1 MRKLACSVLLLAVGI
16 AFESVAREAM
26 ESRTYPVF
34 GDFPIKLHTAAES
47 AGIPC
52 HCDYYEKCH
61 LAVLE
66 LLGVDWPEGSSIRCA
81 ETLGTMTV
89 CNTPGNLS
97 KFERILDEF
106 ELGIAQ
112 IELDVR
118 FVSAGRAALEA
129 VGYFDTNRVDAAV
142 LQERLMARD
151 DVKLLEAPRIVTRPG
166 EESIVKHVKEIVYPT
181 DYGVPLFHNAAAAT
195 NAAALL
201 SAAVEPQAFTTRE
214 IGSIVDVTPTLTD
227 DWELID
233 LELNVQLVGEPEWKD
248 YGAKAKGEGAATYDL
263 PMEQPFIPVFSA
275 DTKVSIRPGRT
286 IVLGGVTDSRRKN
299 EDNFTLA
306 FVTARILNGVG
317 EAYAPRV
324 EKGSSHEVRRRF
336 EAEGMESWT
345 WHYVPPFYHMPM
357 GPAEEKTVRSVLI
370 IPEEIAKEKAEKVA
384 ENEKDWREWFTL
396 ESGADWPEGSAVHQL
411 KGLNRIWVKNTPTN
425 LVKIAKT
432 LEEVYSNALVEFDLR
447 YVEAGRNALLEVGYF
462 GTNRVN
468 AAVLQER
475 LMARDD
481 VKLLEAPRILARPGE
496 EAFLKGVLEYIY
508 PTDYYVNHAC
518 TSQAVGT
525 NTVYGSDSAGAA
537 VEPQCFTMRE
547 VGTFV
552 QVTPTLT
559 ADGKVIDIEL
569 DAQLVGEPE
578 WKDYGA
584 KAKWKGAATYDLTME
599 QPFFP
604 VRASADTKIGVR
616 PGSTCVFGG
625 GADRRKGDEDKFVLI
640 FVTPRLVDP

>member
-1 MRKLACSVLLLAVGI
+1 MRRIVCSVLLIAVGMVFG
-16 AFESVAREAM
+16 AVAGEAM
-26 ESRTYPVF
+26 ESRTYPMSVF
-34 GDFPIKLHTAAES
+34 FEEKLYAAAES

-52 HCDYYEKCH
+52 QWDDSEKWH
-61 LAVLE
+61 LSVFE
-66 LLGVDWPEGSSIRCA
+66 LLGVDWPEGSSIKRIKS
-81 ETLGTMTV
+81 LGTMTV
-89 CNTPGNLS
+89 HNTPGNLS

-166 EESIVKHVKEIVYPT
+166 EDAVVKHVKEIIYPT
-181 DYGVPLFHNAAAAT
+181 NYDVQLNHNAAALT
-195 NAAALL
+195 NAAALF
-201 SAAVEPQAFTTRE
+201 ATVEPQAFTMRT
-214 IGSIVDVTPTLTD
+214 IGSIVQVTPTLTD

-286 IVLGGVTDSRRKN
+286 IVLGGVTDFRRKN
-299 EDNFTLA
+299 ADNFTLA
-306 FVTARILNGVG
+306 FITARVLNGVG
-317 EAYAPRV
+317 EVYAPRV

-336 EAEGMESWT
+336 EAEGMASEKPKT
-345 WHYVPPFYHMPM
+345 AQEN
-357 GPAEEKTVRSVLI
+357 AEE
-370 IPEEIAKEKAEKVA
+370 VA
-384 ENEKDWREWFTL
+384 ETEKFWREWFTL
-396 ESGADWPEGSAVHQL
+396 ASGADWPEGAAVHEL

-425 LVKIAKT
+425 LVKIANT
-432 LEEVYSNALVEFDLR
+432 LEEVYGNALVEFDLR
-447 YVEAGRNALLEVGYF
+447 YVEAGRKALSEVGYF

-468 AAVLQER
+468 AAVLLER

-481 VKLLEAPRILARPGE
+481 ARLLEAPRVITRPGE

>member
-1 MRKLACSVLLLAVGI
+1 
-16 AFESVAREAM
+16 
-26 ESRTYPVF
+26 
-34 GDFPIKLHTAAES
+34 
-47 AGIPC
+47 
-52 HCDYYEKCH
+52 
-61 LAVLE
+61 
-66 LLGVDWPEGSSIRCA
+66 
-81 ETLGTMTV
+81 
-89 CNTPGNLS
+89 
-97 KFERILDEF
+97 
-106 ELGIAQ
+106 
-112 IELDVR
+112 
-118 FVSAGRAALEA
+118 
-129 VGYFDTNRVDAAV
+129 
-142 LQERLMARD
+142 
-151 DVKLLEAPRIVTRPG
+151 
-166 EESIVKHVKEIVYPT
+166 
-181 DYGVPLFHNAAAAT
+181 
-195 NAAALL
+195 
-201 SAAVEPQAFTTRE
+201 
-214 IGSIVDVTPTLTD
+214 
-227 DWELID
+227 
-233 LELNVQLVGEPEWKD
+233 
-248 YGAKAKGEGAATYDL
+248 
-263 PMEQPFIPVFSA
+263 
-275 DTKVSIRPGRT
+275 
-286 IVLGGVTDSRRKN
+286 
-299 EDNFTLA
+299 
-306 FVTARILNGVG
+306 
-317 EAYAPRV
+317 
-324 EKGSSHEVRRRF
+324 
-336 EAEGMESWT
+336 MESWT
-345 WHYVPPFYHMPM
+345 CHYVPTFVEYMRIASEKPKTAQEN
-357 GPAEEKTVRSVLI
+357 AEE
-370 IPEEIAKEKAEKVA
+370 VA
-384 ENEKDWREWFTL
+384 ETEKFWREWFTL
-396 ESGADWPEGSAVHQL
+396 ASGADWPEGAAVHEL

-447 YVEAGRNALLEVGYF
+447 YVEAGQKALSEVGYF

-468 AAVLQER
+468 AAVLLER

-481 VKLLEAPRILARPGE
+481 ARLLEAPRVITRPGE

>member
-1 MRKLACSVLLLAVGI
+1 MRRIVFSVLLIAVGMVFG
-16 AFESVAREAM
+16 AVAGEAM
-26 ESRTYPVF
+26 ESRTYPMSVF
-34 GDFPIKLHTAAES
+34 FEEKLYAAAES

-52 HCDYYEKCH
+52 QWDDPEKWD
-61 LAVLE
+61 LSVFE
-66 LLGVDWPEGSSIRCA
+66 LLGVDWPEGSSIKRIKS
-81 ETLGTMTV
+81 LGTMTV
-89 CNTPGNLS
+89 HNTPGNLS

-106 ELGIAQ
+106 NLDVAQ

-142 LQERLMARD
+142 LQVRLMARD

-166 EESIVKHVKEIVYPT
+166 EDAVVKHVKEIIYPT
-181 DYGVPLFHNAAAAT
+181 DYDVQLNHYAAALT
-195 NAAALL
+195 NAAALF
-201 SAAVEPQAFTTRE
+201 ATVEPQAFTMRT
-214 IGSIVDVTPTLTD
+214 IGSIVQVTPTLTD

-286 IVLGGVTDSRRKN
+286 IVLGGVTDFRRKN
-299 EDNFTLA
+299 ADNFTLA
-306 FVTARILNGVG
+306 FITARVLNGVG
-317 EAYAPRV
+317 EVYAPRV
-324 EKGSSHEVRRRF
+324 EKGSLREVRRRF

-345 WHYVPPFYHMPM
+345 CHYVPTFVEYMRMASEKPKTAQEN
-357 GPAEEKTVRSVLI
+357 AEE
-370 IPEEIAKEKAEKVA
+370 VA
-384 ENEKDWREWFTL
+384 ETEKFWREWFTL
-396 ESGADWPEGSAVHQL
+396 ASGADWPEGAAVHEL

-432 LEEVYSNALVEFDLR
+432 LEEVYGNALVEFDLR
-447 YVEAGRNALLEVGYF
+447 YVEAGQKALSEVGYF

-468 AAVLQER
+468 AAVLLER

-481 VKLLEAPRILARPGE
+481 ARLLEAPRVIARPGE
-496 EAFLKGVLEYIY
+496 EAVLKGVLEYIY
-508 PTDYYVNHAC
+508 PTDYDVNHAC
-518 TSQAVGT
+518 TSQTVGT

-584 KAKWKGAATYDLTME
+584 KAKWKGATTYDLPME

>member
-1 MRKLACSVLLLAVGI
+1 MRRIVCSVLLIAVGMVFG
-16 AFESVAREAM
+16 AVAGEAM
-26 ESRTYPVF
+26 ESRTYPMSVF
-34 GDFPIKLHTAAES
+34 FEEKLYAAAES

-52 HCDYYEKCH
+52 QWDDPEKWD
-61 LAVLE
+61 LSVFE
-66 LLGVDWPEGSSIRCA
+66 LLGVDWPEGSSIKRIKS
-81 ETLGTMTV
+81 LGTMTV
-89 CNTPGNLS
+89 HNTPGNLS

-106 ELGIAQ
+106 NLDVAQ

-142 LQERLMARD
+142 LQVRLMARD

-166 EESIVKHVKEIVYPT
+166 EDAVVKHVKEIIYPT
-181 DYGVPLFHNAAAAT
+181 DYDVQLNHYAAALT
-195 NAAALL
+195 NAAALF
-201 SAAVEPQAFTTRE
+201 ATVEPQAFTMRT
-214 IGSIVDVTPTLTD
+214 IGSIVQVTPTLTD

-286 IVLGGVTDSRRKN
+286 IVLGGVTDFRRKN
-299 EDNFTLA
+299 ADNFTLA
-306 FVTARILNGVG
+306 FITARVLNGVG
-317 EAYAPRV
+317 EVYAPRV
-324 EKGSSHEVRRRF
+324 EKGSLREVRRRF

-345 WHYVPPFYHMPM
+345 CHYVPTFVEYMRMASEKPKTAQEN
-357 GPAEEKTVRSVLI
+357 AEE
-370 IPEEIAKEKAEKVA
+370 VA
-384 ENEKDWREWFTL
+384 ETEKFWREWFTL
-396 ESGADWPEGSAVHQL
+396 ASGADWPEGAAVHEL

-432 LEEVYSNALVEFDLR
+432 LEEVYGNALVEFDLR
-447 YVEAGRNALLEVGYF
+447 YVEAGQKALSEVGYF

-468 AAVLQER
+468 AAVLLER

-481 VKLLEAPRILARPGE
+481 ARLLEAPRVIARPGE
-496 EAFLKGVLEYIY
+496 EAVLKGVLEYIY
-508 PTDYYVNHAC
+508 PTDYDVNHAC
-518 TSQAVGT
+518 TSQTVGT

-584 KAKWKGAATYDLTME
+584 KAKWKGATTYDLPME

>member
-1 MRKLACSVLLLAVGI
+1 MRRIVCSVLLIAVGMVFG
-16 AFESVAREAM
+16 AVAGEAM
-26 ESRTYPVF
+26 ESRTYPMSVF
-34 GDFPIKLHTAAES
+34 FEEKLYAAAES

-52 HCDYYEKCH
+52 QWDDPEKWD
-61 LAVLE
+61 LSVFE
-66 LLGVDWPEGSSIRCA
+66 LLGVDWPEGSSIKRIKS
-81 ETLGTMTV
+81 LGTMTV
-89 CNTPGNLS
+89 HNTPGNLS

-151 DVKLLEAPRIVTRPG
+151 DVKLLEAPRVIT
-166 EESIVKHVKEIVYPT
+166 
-181 DYGVPLFHNAAAAT
+181 
-195 NAAALL
+195 
-201 SAAVEPQAFTTRE
+201 
-214 IGSIVDVTPTLTD
+214 
-227 DWELID
+227 
-233 LELNVQLVGEPEWKD
+233 
-248 YGAKAKGEGAATYDL
+248 
-263 PMEQPFIPVFSA
+263 
-275 DTKVSIRPGRT
+275 
-286 IVLGGVTDSRRKN
+286 
-299 EDNFTLA
+299 
-306 FVTARILNGVG
+306 
-317 EAYAPRV
+317 
-324 EKGSSHEVRRRF
+324 
-336 EAEGMESWT
+336 
-345 WHYVPPFYHMPM
+345 
-357 GPAEEKTVRSVLI
+357 
-370 IPEEIAKEKAEKVA
+370 
-384 ENEKDWREWFTL
+384 
-396 ESGADWPEGSAVHQL
+396 
-411 KGLNRIWVKNTPTN
+411 
-425 LVKIAKT
+425 
-432 LEEVYSNALVEFDLR
+432 
-447 YVEAGRNALLEVGYF
+447 
-462 GTNRVN
+462 
-468 AAVLQER
+468 
-475 LMARDD
+475 
-481 VKLLEAPRILARPGE
+481 RPGE
-496 EAFLKGVLEYIY
+496 EAFLKGVLECIY

-584 KAKWKGAATYDLTME
+584 KAKWKDATTYDLPME

>member
-81 ETLGTMTV
+81 ETLCTMTV
-89 CNTPGNLS
+89 CNTPGNLA
-97 KFERILDEF
+97 KLERILDEF
-106 ELGIAQ
+106 KPDAAL

-118 FVSAGRAALEA
+118 FVSAGRAALSA
-129 VGYFDTNRVDAAV
+129 AGYFDTNRVDAAV
-142 LQERLMARD
+142 LLKRLMARQD
-151 DVKLLEAPRIVTRPG
+151 ARLIEAPRIVTRPG

-201 SAAVEPQAFTTRE
+201 SAAVEPQAFMTRE
-214 IGSIVDVTPTLTD
+214 IGSIVDVTPTLTVD
-227 DWELID
+227 CGLID
-233 LELNVQLVGEPEWKD
+233 LELDVQLVGEPEWKD
-248 YGAKAKGEGAATYDL
+248 YGAKAKWEGAATYDL
-263 PMEQPFIPVFSA
+263 TMEQPIIPLFSGEA
-275 DTKVSIRPGRT
+275 KVSVSPGRT

-299 EDNFTLA
+299 ADNFTLA
-306 FVTARILNGVG
+306 FATARVLNGKG
-317 EAYAPRV
+317 EAYAPRLGGV
-324 EKGSSHEVRRRF
+324 SAHEVRRRF
-336 EAEGMESWT
+336 EAEGMEAWT
-345 WHYVPPFYHMPM
+345 WHYVPFYGGCFH
-357 GPAEEKTVRSVLI
+357 AERDSSETA
-370 IPEEIAKEKAEKVA
+370 EGIAKEKAAKVVVA
-384 ENEKDWREWFTL
+384 EKNLKEWFTRV
-396 ESGADWPEGSAVHQL
+396 SGADWPEGSAVHEL
-411 KGLNRIWVKNTPTN
+411 KSLDRLWVKNTPAN
-425 LVKIAKT
+425 LARIAKAWST
-432 LEEVYSNALVEFDLR
+432 LSCGPSRLVELDVRFVSAD
-447 YVEAGRNALLEVGYF
+447 GKALYETGYF

-496 EAFLKGVLEYIY
+496 EALLRGVMEYIY
-508 PTDYYVNHAC
+508 PCDYDVNHAVS
-518 TSQAVGT
+518 SQTVGT

-537 VEPQCFTMRE
+537 VEPDSFAMRE
-547 VGTFV
+547 AGTIV
-552 QVTPTLT
+552 QMTPTLT
-559 ADGKVIDIEL
+559 DDGKVIDIDL
-569 DAQLVGEPE
+569 NMQLVGEPE

-584 KAKWKGAATYDLTME
+584 KAKGAATYDLTME

-604 VRASADTKIGVR
+604 VRASADAKISVR
-616 PGSTCVFGG
+616 PGATFVVGG
-625 GADRRKGDEDKFVLI
+625 GADRRKGDEGKFVLV
-640 FVTPRLVDP
+640 FVTPRLVEP

>member
-1 MRKLACSVLLLAVGI
+1 MRRIVCSVLLIAVGMVFG
-16 AFESVAREAM
+16 AVAGEAM
-26 ESRTYPVF
+26 ESRTYPMSVF
-34 GDFPIKLHTAAES
+34 FEEKLYAAAES

-52 HCDYYEKCH
+52 QWDDPEKWD
-61 LAVLE
+61 LSVFE
-66 LLGVDWPEGSSIRCA
+66 LLGVDWPEGSSIKRIKS
-81 ETLGTMTV
+81 LGTMTV
-89 CNTPGNLS
+89 HNTPGNLS

-106 ELGIAQ
+106 NLDVAQ

-142 LQERLMARD
+142 LQERLMAWD

-166 EESIVKHVKEIVYPT
+166 EDAVVKHVKEIIYPT
-181 DYGVPLFHNAAAAT
+181 DYDVQLNHNASALT
-195 NAAALL
+195 NAAALF
-201 SAAVEPQAFTTRE
+201 ATVEPQAFTMRT
-214 IGSIVDVTPTLTD
+214 IGSIVQVTPTLTD

-233 LELNVQLVGEPEWKD
+233 LELNVQLAGEPEWKD

-275 DTKVSIRPGRT
+275 DTKVSIRPERT
-286 IVLGGVTDSRRKN
+286 IVLGGVTDFRRKN
-299 EDNFTLA
+299 ADNFTLA
-306 FVTARILNGVG
+306 FITARVLNGVG
-317 EAYAPRV
+317 EVYAPRV

-345 WHYVPPFYHMPM
+345 CHYVPTFVEYMRMASEKPKTAQEN
-357 GPAEEKTVRSVLI
+357 AEE
-370 IPEEIAKEKAEKVA
+370 VA
-384 ENEKDWREWFTL
+384 ETEKFWREWFTL
-396 ESGADWPEGSAVHQL
+396 ASGADWPEGAAVHEL

-432 LEEVYSNALVEFDLR
+432 LEEVYGNALVEFDLR
-447 YVEAGRNALLEVGYF
+447 YVEAGRKALSEVGYF
-462 GTNRVN
+462 DTNRVN
-468 AAVLQER
+468 AAVLLER
-475 LMARDD
+475 LMAQDD
-481 VKLLEAPRILARPGE
+481 ARLLEAPRVITRPGE

-584 KAKWKGAATYDLTME
+584 KAKWKDATTYDLPME

-604 VRASADTKIGVR
+604 VRASADTTISVR

>member
-1 MRKLACSVLLLAVGI
+1 MRRIVCSVLLIAVGMVFG
-16 AFESVAREAM
+16 AVAGEAM
-26 ESRTYPVF
+26 ESRTYPMSVF
-34 GDFPIKLHTAAES
+34 FEEKLYAAAES

-52 HCDYYEKCH
+52 QWDDPEKWD
-61 LAVLE
+61 LSVFE
-66 LLGVDWPEGSSIRCA
+66 LLGVDWPEGSSIKRIKS
-81 ETLGTMTV
+81 LGTMTV
-89 CNTPGNLS
+89 HNTPGNLS

-106 ELGIAQ
+106 NLDVAQ

-166 EESIVKHVKEIVYPT
+166 EDAVVKHVKEIIYPT
-181 DYGVPLFHNAAAAT
+181 DYDVQLNHNAAALT
-195 NAAALL
+195 NAAALF
-201 SAAVEPQAFTTRE
+201 ATVEPQAFTMRT
-214 IGSIVDVTPTLTD
+214 IGSIVQVTPTLTD

-286 IVLGGVTDSRRKN
+286 IVLGGVTDFRRKN
-299 EDNFTLA
+299 ADNFTLA
-306 FVTARILNGVG
+306 FITARVLNGVG
-317 EAYAPRV
+317 EVYAPRV
-324 EKGSSHEVRRRF
+324 KKGSSHEVRRRF

-345 WHYVPPFYHMPM
+345 CHYVPTFVEYMRMASEKPKTAQEN
-357 GPAEEKTVRSVLI
+357 AEE
-370 IPEEIAKEKAEKVA
+370 VA
-384 ENEKDWREWFTL
+384 ETEKFWREWFTL
-396 ESGADWPEGSAVHQL
+396 ASGADWPEGAAVHEL

-432 LEEVYSNALVEFDLR
+432 LEEVYGNALVEFDLR
-447 YVEAGRNALLEVGYF
+447 YVEAGQKALSEVGYF

-468 AAVLQER
+468 AAVLLER

-481 VKLLEAPRILARPGE
+481 ARLLEAPRVIARPGE
-496 EAFLKGVLEYIY
+496 EAVLKGVLEYIY
-508 PTDYYVNHAC
+508 PTDYDVNHAC
-518 TSQAVGT
+518 TSQTVGT

-584 KAKWKGAATYDLTME
+584 KAKWKGATTYDLPME

>member
-1 MRKLACSVLLLAVGI
+1 MRRIVCSVLLIAVGMVFG
-16 AFESVAREAM
+16 AVAGEAM
-26 ESRTYPVF
+26 ESRTYPMSVF
-34 GDFPIKLHTAAES
+34 FEEKLYAAAES

-52 HCDYYEKCH
+52 QWDDPEKWD
-61 LAVLE
+61 LSVFE
-66 LLGVDWPEGSSIRCA
+66 LLGVDWPEGSSIKRIKS
-81 ETLGTMTV
+81 LGTMTV
-89 CNTPGNLS
+89 HNTPGNLS

-106 ELGIAQ
+106 NLDVAQ

-118 FVSAGRAALEA
+118 FVSSGRAALEA

-166 EESIVKHVKEIVYPT
+166 EDAVVKHVKEIIYPT
-181 DYGVPLFHNAAAAT
+181 DYDVQLNHNAAALT
-195 NAAALL
+195 NAAALF
-201 SAAVEPQAFTTRE
+201 ATVEPQAFTMRT
-214 IGSIVDVTPTLTD
+214 IGSIVQVTPTLTD

-286 IVLGGVTDSRRKN
+286 IVLGGVTDFRRKN
-299 EDNFTLA
+299 ADNFTLA
-306 FVTARILNGVG
+306 FITARVLNGVG
-317 EAYAPRV
+317 EVYAPRV
-324 EKGSSHEVRRRF
+324 KKGSSHEVRRRF
-336 EAEGMESWT
+336 ETEGMESWT
-345 WHYVPPFYHMPM
+345 CHYVPTFVEYMRMASEKPKTAQEN
-357 GPAEEKTVRSVLI
+357 AEE
-370 IPEEIAKEKAEKVA
+370 VA
-384 ENEKDWREWFTL
+384 ETEKFWREWFTL
-396 ESGADWPEGSAVHQL
+396 ASGADWPEGAAVHEL

-432 LEEVYSNALVEFDLR
+432 LEEVYGNALVEFDLR
-447 YVEAGRNALLEVGYF
+447 YVEAGQKALSEVGYF

-468 AAVLQER
+468 AAVLLER

-481 VKLLEAPRILARPGE
+481 ARLLEAPRIITRPGE
-496 EAFLKGVLEYIY
+496 ESVLRGVWEYIY
-508 PTDYYVNHAC
+508 PTDYDVDRDFSPRAD
-518 TSQAVGT
+518 GT
-525 NTVYGSDSAGAA
+525 NTVYVSDSAGAA

>member
-1 MRKLACSVLLLAVGI
+1 MRRIVCSVLLIAVGMVFG
-16 AFESVAREAM
+16 AVAGEAM
-26 ESRTYPVF
+26 ESRTYPMSVF
-34 GDFPIKLHTAAES
+34 FEEKLYAAAES

-52 HCDYYEKCH
+52 QWDDPEKWD
-61 LAVLE
+61 LSVFE
-66 LLGVDWPEGSSIRCA
+66 LLGVDWPEGSSIKRIKS
-81 ETLGTMTV
+81 LGTMTV
-89 CNTPGNLS
+89 HNTPGNLS

-106 ELGIAQ
+106 NLDVAQ

-166 EESIVKHVKEIVYPT
+166 EDAVVKHVKEIIYPT
-181 DYGVPLFHNAAAAT
+181 DYDVQLNHNAAALT
-195 NAAALL
+195 NAAALF
-201 SAAVEPQAFTTRE
+201 ATVEPQAFTMRT
-214 IGSIVDVTPTLTD
+214 IGSIVQVTPTLTD

-286 IVLGGVTDSRRKN
+286 IVLGGVTDFRRKN
-299 EDNFTLA
+299 ADNFTLA
-306 FVTARILNGVG
+306 FITARVLNGVG
-317 EAYAPRV
+317 EVYAPRV
-324 EKGSSHEVRRRF
+324 EKGSLREVRRRF

-345 WHYVPPFYHMPM
+345 CHYVPTFVEYMRMASEKPKTAQEN
-357 GPAEEKTVRSVLI
+357 AEE
-370 IPEEIAKEKAEKVA
+370 VA
-384 ENEKDWREWFTL
+384 ETEKFWREWFTL
-396 ESGADWPEGSAVHQL
+396 ASGADWPEGAAVHEL

-432 LEEVYSNALVEFDLR
+432 LEEVYGNALVEFDLR
-447 YVEAGRNALLEVGYF
+447 YVEAGQKALSEVGYF

-468 AAVLQER
+468 AAVLLER

-481 VKLLEAPRILARPGE
+481 ARLLEAPRVIARPGE
-496 EAFLKGVLEYIY
+496 EAVLKGVLEYIY
-508 PTDYYVNHAC
+508 PTDYDVNHAC
-518 TSQAVGT
+518 TSQTVGT

-584 KAKWKGAATYDLTME
+584 KAKWKGAATYDLAME

-604 VRASADTKIGVR
+604 VRASTDTKVSMR
-616 PGSTCVFGG
+616 PGATYVFGG
-625 GADRRKGDEDKFVLI
+625 GADRRKGDEDKFVFI
-640 FVTPRLVDP
+640 FVTPRLIDP

>member
-1 MRKLACSVLLLAVGI
+1 MRRIVCSVLLIAVGMVFG
-16 AFESVAREAM
+16 AVAGEAM
-26 ESRTYPVF
+26 ESRTYPMSVF
-34 GDFPIKLHTAAES
+34 FEEKLYAAAES

-52 HCDYYEKCH
+52 QWDDPEKWD
-61 LAVLE
+61 LSVFE
-66 LLGVDWPEGSSIRCA
+66 LLGVDWPEGSSIKRIKS
-81 ETLGTMTV
+81 LGTMTV
-89 CNTPGNLS
+89 HNTPGNLS

-106 ELGIAQ
+106 NLDVAQ

-166 EESIVKHVKEIVYPT
+166 EDAVVKHVKEIIYPT
-181 DYGVPLFHNAAAAT
+181 DYDVQLNHNAAALT
-195 NAAALL
+195 NAAALF
-201 SAAVEPQAFTTRE
+201 ATVEPQAFTMRT
-214 IGSIVDVTPTLTD
+214 IGSIVQVTPTLTD

-286 IVLGGVTDSRRKN
+286 IVLGGVTDFRRKN
-299 EDNFTLA
+299 ADNFTLA
-306 FVTARILNGVG
+306 FITARVLNGVG
-317 EAYAPRV
+317 EVYAPRV
-324 EKGSSHEVRRRF
+324 EKGSLREVRRRF

-345 WHYVPPFYHMPM
+345 CHYVPTFVEYMRMASEKPKTAQEN
-357 GPAEEKTVRSVLI
+357 AEE
-370 IPEEIAKEKAEKVA
+370 VA
-384 ENEKDWREWFTL
+384 ETEKFWREWFTL
-396 ESGADWPEGSAVHQL
+396 ASGADWPEGAAVHEL

-432 LEEVYSNALVEFDLR
+432 LEEVYGNALVEFDLR
-447 YVEAGRNALLEVGYF
+447 YVEAGQKALSEVGYF

-468 AAVLQER
+468 AAVLLER

-481 VKLLEAPRILARPGE
+481 ARLLEAPRVIARPGE
-496 EAFLKGVLEYIY
+496 EAVLKGVLEYIY
-508 PTDYYVNHAC
+508 PTDYDVNHAC
-518 TSQAVGT
+518 TSQTVGT

-584 KAKWKGAATYDLTME
+584 KAKWKGATTYDLPME

>member
-1 MRKLACSVLLLAVGI
+1 MRRIVCSVLLIAVGMVFG
-16 AFESVAREAM
+16 AVAGEAM
-26 ESRTYPVF
+26 ESRTYPMSVF
-34 GDFPIKLHTAAES
+34 FEEKLYAAAES

-52 HCDYYEKCH
+52 QWDDPEKWD
-61 LAVLE
+61 LSVFE
-66 LLGVDWPEGSSIRCA
+66 LLGVDWPEGSSIKRIKS
-81 ETLGTMTV
+81 LGTMTV
-89 CNTPGNLS
+89 HNTPGNLS

-106 ELGIAQ
+106 NLDVAQ

-166 EESIVKHVKEIVYPT
+166 EDAVVKHVKEIIYPT
-181 DYGVPLFHNAAAAT
+181 DYDVQLNHNAAALT
-195 NAAALL
+195 NAAALF
-201 SAAVEPQAFTTRE
+201 ATVEPQAFTMRT
-214 IGSIVDVTPTLTD
+214 IGSIVQVTPTLTD

-336 EAEGMESWT
+336 ESEGMEAWT
-345 WHYVPPFYHMPM
+345 CHYVPTFVEYMRMASEKPKTAQEN
-357 GPAEEKTVRSVLI
+357 AEE
-370 IPEEIAKEKAEKVA
+370 VA
-384 ENEKDWREWFTL
+384 ETEKFWKEWFTL
-396 ESGADWPEGSAVHQL
+396 ASGADWPEGAAVHEL

-432 LEEVYSNALVEFDLR
+432 LEEVYGNALVEFDLR
-447 YVEAGRNALLEVGYF
+447 YVEAGQKALSEVGYF

-468 AAVLQER
+468 AAVLLER

-481 VKLLEAPRILARPGE
+481 ARLLEAPRVITRPGE
-496 EAFLKGVLEYIY
+496 EVVLKGVVEYIY
-508 PTDYYVNHAC
+508 PTDYDVDRDFSPRAD
-518 TSQAVGT
+518 GT
-525 NTVYGSDSAGAA
+525 NTVYVSDLAGAA